1 MKIVF
6 SRKNQFIFLKIQGRF
21 FANKFDPKIDYYKV
35 LGLKA
40 YSSSEDIK
48 QSYRSL
54 VRKYHPDLNK
64 HGEAKFKE
72 INQANEVL
80 SDAVIKQDYDSQRKH
95 YFGSSDCSIPKHNP
109 FNETQNYYKNTNK
122 ANMNSSNFEDLFNQ
136 FKQQQDPF
144 TKNSNGPSTT
154 NTYYDFKGNKY
165 TYSTSASQKG
175 NSERSNT
182 KTDEERREAQDQ
194 STKEFFT
201 SEKFENIKGKLFQ
214 EFNQQTKNNKN
225 VDNFGNKRIK
235 SDSQNIRQNDNRETK
250 QNGTGQ
256 SESEKSKSKNV
267 SVDEKKKRGF
277 FQGIYSSWKEFNV
290 DEKK

>member
-6 SRKNQFIFLKIQGRF
+6 SSKSQFILLKIQGRF

-80 SDAVIKQDYDSQRKH
+80 SDSVIKQDYDSQRKH
-95 YFGSSDCSIPKHNP
+95 YFGTSDCSIPKHNP
-109 FNETQNYYKNTNK
+109 FNETQNYYKNSIKT
-122 ANMNSSNFEDLFNQ
+122 NMNSSNFEDLFKQ
-136 FKQQQDPF
+136 FKQQQDPL

-165 TYSTSASQKG
+165 TYSTSASQKN

-182 KTDEERREAQDQ
+182 KTNEERREAQDQ

-201 SEKFENIKGKLFQ
+201 SEKFENIKCKLFQ
-214 EFNQQTKNNKN
+214 EFNQQKNKN
-225 VDNFGNKRIK
+225 MDNFGDKTIK
-235 SDSQNIRQNDNRETK
+235 SDSQNIRENDNRETREK
-250 QNGTGQ
+250 GAVQ
-256 SESEKSKSKNV
+256 SEREKSKNKNV
-267 SVDEKKKRGF
+267 SVNENQKIGF
-277 FQGIYSSWKEFNV
+277 FQRIYSNWKEFNV
-290 DEKK
+290 GEKKMI